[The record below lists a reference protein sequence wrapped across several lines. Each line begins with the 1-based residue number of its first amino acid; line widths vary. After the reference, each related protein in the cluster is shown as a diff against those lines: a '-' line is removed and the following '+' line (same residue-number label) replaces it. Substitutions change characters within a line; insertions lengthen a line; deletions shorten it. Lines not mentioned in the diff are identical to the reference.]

1 MNIMP
6 LSLSKEDYYT
16 LFRAQCALT
25 QTNVLILYFIFY
37 SQLPAPLCSSEQAVL
52 KSLLPTGGKV
62 PATNTTISFW
72 QTGKHNGTSLGHFV
86 VFLGDETWKK
96 NNLFCFKMTR
106 NPNLVLRFYLALK
119 QFRG

>member
-1 MNIMP
+1 MP

-16 LFRAQCALT
+16 LFRAQCDSLT
-25 QTNVLILYFIFY
+25 QTNVFIFYFIFY

-52 KSLLPTGGKV
+52 KSLLPTVKV

-86 VFLGDETWKK
+86 VFLGDETWEK